1 MKFQCVYLLLVFSVH
16 PSRFISLSLSRSHT
30 RIKRETL
37 AIALTFSSRCVPF
50 RCICLHTLV
59 LMVSVQICYNRI
71 KRTRLFLFMHE
82 PFMNECVTIQVTTL
96 KRKFKFF
103 WMLCIRFAWSS
114 NTNNILL
121 ACCMRHTDAQ
131 ALSRT
136 HTHIQRHY
144 FHLSFGNAG
153 VVVVTLRLYVVVIF
167 SHQFHS

>member
-1 MKFQCVYLLLVFSVH
+1 MDSWRMMKKKWINEISMCIIVVSFFS
-16 PSRFISLSLSRSHT
+16 PSIALYPSLAPSLSRSHT

-131 ALSRT
+131 ALSHT
-136 HTHIQRHY
+136 HTQIQRQY
-144 FHLSFGNAG
+144 FHL
-153 VVVVTLRLYVVVIF
+153 
-167 SHQFHS
+167 